1 MNAKKVRIKMNDRLY
16 DALQVGDIVIPM
28 WNTFKYGDIIVTES
42 EDRSVKNIHI
52 VRKIINNDGYMYAS
66 TCGKKVVY
74 CFNGDIISIVNA
86 PHVRKANND
95 ERKIIFDLLAK
106 EGVEWND
113 NSMKLNNVKVVK
125 EEESVVTIDDDE
137 LLYDSKHYVTFE
149 YSVNLMVYNAYD
161 DKGNKIESKFVKFIK
176 KEYDNDIRRS

>member
-1 MNAKKVRIKMNDRLY
+1 MSAKKVRIKMDDRLY

-28 WNTFKYGDIIVTES
+28 WNTFKHGDIIVTES

-74 CFNGDIISIVNA
+74 GFNGDVVSIVKA
-86 PHVRKANND
+86 PHVRKANNN
-95 ERKIIFDLLAK
+95 ERQIIFDLLAK

-125 EEESVVTIDDDE
+125 EEESMVSIKDDTCNHC
-137 LLYDSKHYVTFE
+137 LS
-149 YSVNLMVYNAYD
+149 LMHYNAYD
-161 DKGNKIESKFVKFIK
+161 DKGNKIEGEYITLSK
-176 KEYDNDIRRS
+176 KEYDSTR

>member
-1 MNAKKVRIKMNDRLY
+1 MSAKKVRIKMDDRLY

-28 WNTFKYGDIIVTES
+28 WNTFKRGDIIVTES

-74 CFNGDIISIVNA
+74 GFNGDVVSIVKA

-95 ERKIIFDLLAK
+95 ERQIIFDILAK

-125 EEESVVTIDDDE
+125 EEESVSIKDDTYE
-137 LLYDSKHYVTFE
+137 HYL
-149 YSVNLMVYNAYD
+149 SLMHYNAYD
-161 DKGNKIESKFVKFIK
+161 DKGNKIEGEYITLMK
-176 KEYDNDIRRS
+176 KEYDNIDIK

>member
-1 MNAKKVRIKMNDRLY
+1 MSAKKVRIKMDDRLY

-28 WNTFKYGDIIVTES
+28 WNTFKHGDIIVTES

-74 CFNGDIISIVNA
+74 GFNGDIVSIVKA
-86 PHVRKANND
+86 PHVRKANNN
-95 ERKIIFDLLAK
+95 ERQIIFDLLAK

-125 EEESVVTIDDDE
+125 EEELVSIKGDNCE
-137 LLYDSKHYVTFE
+137 HFLS
-149 YSVNLMVYNAYD
+149 LMHYNAYD
-161 DKGNKIESKFVKFIK
+161 EKGNKIEGKYITLSK
-176 KEYDNDIRRS
+176 KEYDIAR

>member
-1 MNAKKVRIKMNDRLY
+1 MSAKKVRIKMDDRLY

-28 WNTFKYGDIIVTES
+28 WNTFKHGDIIVTES

-74 CFNGDIISIVNA
+74 GFNGDIVSIVKA

-95 ERKIIFDLLAK
+95 ERQIIFDLLAK

-125 EEESVVTIDDDE
+125 EEELVSIKGDNCE
-137 LLYDSKHYVTFE
+137 HFLS
-149 YSVNLMVYNAYD
+149 LMHYNAYD
-161 DKGNKIESKFVKFIK
+161 EKGNKIEGKYITLSK
-176 KEYDNDIRRS
+176 KEYDSTR